1 MLMSVWRDVGPP
13 SVTMLT
19 VRAQPG
25 PGRRPGGTATPPS
38 FLRVSLREAAVRSP
52 NCAPRRA
59 SSAHDGAVHS
69 DLLPDLSGRAQ
80 APTVSATDRRPASA
94 PASSARLPVKTE
106 PHIGPRYKSVYFKS
120 PLPGPQLNP
129 VLYKGFTITA
139 RTFQV
144 HGSGRW
150 TLDLLIG
157 RNTDLRAFSGP
168 STYPTEESAIT
179 GCCEFGQRII
189 DGRVRNCSVDD
200 LS

>member
-1 MLMSVWRDVGPP
+1 MSVWRDVGPP

-19 VRAQPG
+19 VRAQPDG
-25 PGRRPGGTATPPS
+25 LVVPPPRRLSWVCRCARPS
-38 FLRVSLREAAVRSP
+38 SGLLIVRRGAL
-52 NCAPRRA
+52 APRTTA
-59 SSAHDGAVHS
+59 LSTPTSSRPV
-69 DLLPDLSGRAQ
+69 GRAQ
-80 APTVSATDRRPASA
+80 VLLQYRQPIGDQLPH
-94 PASSARLPVKTE
+94 RLRVRGCPVKTQ

-120 PLPGPQLNP
+120 PLPRPQLNP

-189 DGRVRNCSVDD
+189 DGRVRDSSVAD

>member
-1 MLMSVWRDVGPP
+1 MLACRDVGPP

-19 VRAQPG
+19 VRAQPR

-52 NCAPRRA
+52 TCAPRRA
-59 SSAHDGAVHS
+59 RSAHDGAVHS
-69 DLLPDLSGRAQ
+69 DLLPGLSGRAQ
-80 APTVSATDRRPASA
+80 VLLQDRQLIGDQLPH
-94 PASSARLPVKTE
+94 RLRVRGCPVKTQ
-106 PHIGPRYKSVYFKS
+106 PHISPRYNSVYFKS
-120 PLPGPQLNP
+120 PLPRPQLNP

-139 RTFQV
+139 CTFQV

-168 STYPTEESAIT
+168 RTYPTEEAAIT
-179 GCCEFGQRII
+179 GCGEFARRII